1 MKKPLI
7 VIGGPTACGKTG
19 FSIRLAKEIGGEVI
33 SADSMQIYRYMD
45 IGTAKVTP
53 EEADGVPHYLI
64 DELNPDEEYNVMLF
78 QQKAKAYMEE
88 IWAKGK
94 IPILVGGTGFYINAL
109 LYDND
114 FTETEN
120 DTSYREECYRI
131 AKEEGPQV
139 LYERLRKIDP
149 AYAETIHAN
158 NVKRVTRALEYHYL
172 TGQRFSEHNAE
183 QKERETPYNAAV
195 ILLTMERE
203 ALYARIEQ
211 RIDLMM
217 QQGLLAEVKGLLDRG
232 YSPKLVSMQGIGY
245 KEFVPY
251 FNGDCTLDEAVTQ
264 LKTNTRRFAK
274 RQLTWFRRQI
284 EGLWIDMSKTD
295 GAGALAQTMTYL
307 KERGVLQ
314 TNNNCVFYDLQLS
327 GMGNGINVCF
337 YQCEKMGESRLYQ
350 WSVLPHLRHRRTA
363 DSSGTEACFGFD
375 FAAVS
380 GRLCDCNRCGISHR
394 ADIGKAFPCHMVGLF
409 PKAL

>member
-19 FSIRLAKEIGGEVI
+19 FSIQLAKKIGGEII
-33 SADSMQIYRYMD
+33 SADSMQVYRYMD

-64 DELNPDEEYNVMLF
+64 DEFDPDEEYNVMIF

-94 IPILVGGTGFYINAL
+94 VPILVGGTGFYINAL

-120 DTSYREECYRI
+120 DTSYREECYKL
-131 AKEEGPQV
+131 AQEQGPEV
-139 LYERLRKIDP
+139 LFERLKEVDP
-149 AYAETIHAN
+149 AYAEIMHAN

-172 TGQRFSEHNAE
+172 TGQKFSEHNAE
-183 QKERETPYNAAV
+183 QKEKESPYDAAV
-195 ILLTMERE
+195 IILNMDRE
-203 ALYARIEQ
+203 KLYERIEL

-217 QQGLLAEVKGLLDRG
+217 EQGLLEEVKGLLEKG
-232 YSPKLVSMQGIGY
+232 YAPDLVSMQGIGY

-251 FNGDCTLDEAVTQ
+251 FNGECTLEEAVTQ

-284 EGLWIDMSKTD
+284 DGLWVDLGNATGEKAMEDVLS
-295 GAGALAQTMTYL
+295 YL
-307 KERGVLQ
+307 KQQNIL
-314 TNNNCVFYDLQLS
+314 
-327 GMGNGINVCF
+327 
-337 YQCEKMGESRLYQ
+337 
-350 WSVLPHLRHRRTA
+350 
-363 DSSGTEACFGFD
+363 
-375 FAAVS
+375 
-380 GRLCDCNRCGISHR
+380 
-394 ADIGKAFPCHMVGLF
+394 
-409 PKAL
+409 

>member
-19 FSIRLAKEIGGEVI
+19 FSIQLAKKIGGEII
-33 SADSMQIYRYMD
+33 SADSMQVYRYMD
-45 IGTAKVTP
+45 IGTAKVTL

-64 DELNPDEEYNVMLF
+64 DEFDPDEEYNVMIF

-94 IPILVGGTGFYINAL
+94 VPILVGGTGFYINAL

-120 DTSYREECYRI
+120 DTTYREECYKL
-131 AKEEGPQV
+131 AQEQGPEV
-139 LYERLRKIDP
+139 LFERLKEVDP
-149 AYAETIHAN
+149 AYAEIMHAN

-172 TGQRFSEHNAE
+172 TGQKFSEHNAE
-183 QKERETPYNAAV
+183 QKEKESPYDAAV
-195 ILLTMERE
+195 IILNMDRE
-203 ALYARIEQ
+203 KLYERIEL

-217 QQGLLAEVKGLLDRG
+217 EQGLLEEVKGLLEKG
-232 YSPKLVSMQGIGY
+232 YAPDLVSMQGIGY

-251 FNGDCTLDEAVTQ
+251 FNGECTLEGAVTQ

-284 EGLWIDMSKTD
+284 DGLWVDLGNATGEKAMEDVLS
-295 GAGALAQTMTYL
+295 YL
-307 KERGVLQ
+307 KQQNIL
-314 TNNNCVFYDLQLS
+314 
-327 GMGNGINVCF
+327 
-337 YQCEKMGESRLYQ
+337 
-350 WSVLPHLRHRRTA
+350 
-363 DSSGTEACFGFD
+363 
-375 FAAVS
+375 
-380 GRLCDCNRCGISHR
+380 
-394 ADIGKAFPCHMVGLF
+394 
-409 PKAL
+409 

>member
-19 FSIRLAKEIGGEVI
+19 FSIKLAKKIGGEII
-33 SADSMQIYRYMD
+33 SADSMQVYRYMD

-64 DELNPDEEYNVMLF
+64 DEFDPDEEYNVMLF

-94 IPILVGGTGFYINAL
+94 TPILVGGTGFYINAL

-120 DTSYREECYRI
+120 DTSYREECYRL
-131 AKEEGPQV
+131 AQEQGPEV
-139 LYERLRKIDP
+139 LFERLKEVDP
-149 AYAETIHAN
+149 EYAAIMHAN

-172 TGQRFSEHNAE
+172 TGQKFSEHNAE
-183 QKERETPYNAAV
+183 QKEKETPYDAAV
-195 ILLTMERE
+195 IILNMDRE
-203 ALYARIEQ
+203 KLYERIEL

-217 QQGLLAEVKGLLDRG
+217 QEGLLEEVKSLLDKG
-232 YSPKLVSMQGIGY
+232 YTPDLVSMQGIGY
-245 KEFVPY
+245 KEFIPY
-251 FNGDCTLDEAVTQ
+251 FNGECTLEEAVTQ

-284 EGLWIDMSKTD
+284 EGLWVDMDQSD
-295 GAGALAQTMTYL
+295 GDKVMENVLDYL
-307 KERGVLQ
+307 KQKEIL
-314 TNNNCVFYDLQLS
+314 
-327 GMGNGINVCF
+327 
-337 YQCEKMGESRLYQ
+337 
-350 WSVLPHLRHRRTA
+350 
-363 DSSGTEACFGFD
+363 
-375 FAAVS
+375 
-380 GRLCDCNRCGISHR
+380 
-394 ADIGKAFPCHMVGLF
+394 
-409 PKAL
+409 

>member
-19 FSIRLAKEIGGEVI
+19 FSIQLAKKIGGEII
-33 SADSMQIYRYMD
+33 SADSMQVYRYMD

-64 DELNPDEEYNVMLF
+64 DEFDPDEEYNVMIF

-94 IPILVGGTGFYINAL
+94 VPILVGGTGFYINAL

-120 DTSYREECYRI
+120 DTSYREECYRL
-131 AKEEGPQV
+131 AQEQGPEV
-139 LYERLRKIDP
+139 LFERLKEVDP
-149 AYAETIHAN
+149 AYAEIMHAN

-172 TGQRFSEHNAE
+172 TGQKFSEHNAE
-183 QKERETPYNAAV
+183 QKEKETPYNAAV
-195 ILLTMERE
+195 IILNMDRE
-203 ALYARIEQ
+203 KLYERIEL

-217 QQGLLAEVKGLLDRG
+217 EQGLLEEVRGLLEKG
-232 YSPKLVSMQGIGY
+232 YSPDLVSMQGIGY

-251 FNGDCTLDEAVTQ
+251 FNGECTLEEAVTQ

-284 EGLWIDMSKTD
+284 EGLWVDMDKATGEKVMEDVLS
-295 GAGALAQTMTYL
+295 YL
-307 KERGVLQ
+307 KQR
-314 TNNNCVFYDLQLS
+314 N
-327 GMGNGINVCF
+327 I
-337 YQCEKMGESRLYQ
+337 
-350 WSVLPHLRHRRTA
+350 P
-363 DSSGTEACFGFD
+363 
-375 FAAVS
+375 
-380 GRLCDCNRCGISHR
+380 
-394 ADIGKAFPCHMVGLF
+394 
-409 PKAL
+409 

>member
-19 FSIRLAKEIGGEVI
+19 FSIRLAKEIGGEII

-53 EEADGVPHYLI
+53 EEADGIPHYLI

-88 IWAKGK
+88 IWAKGR

-114 FTETEN
+114 FTETES
-120 DTSYREECYRI
+120 DSSYREECYRI
-131 AKEEGPQV
+131 AKKEGTEV
-139 LYERLRKIDP
+139 LYARLQEIDP
-149 AYAETIHAN
+149 AYAKNIHAN

-172 TGQRFSEHNAE
+172 TGQKFSEHNAE
-183 QKERETPYNAAV
+183 QKEKESPYNAAV
-195 ILLTMERE
+195 LLLTMERKT
-203 ALYARIEQ
+203 LYARIEQ

-217 QQGLLAEVKGLLDRG
+217 EQGLLAEVKGLLEKG
-232 YSPKLVSMQGIGY
+232 YSPDLVSMQGIGY

-251 FNGDCTLDEAVTQ
+251 FRGECTLEEAVVQ

-274 RQLTWFRRQI
+274 RQLTWFKRQI
-284 EGLWIDMSKTD
+284 DGLWIDMSKTD
-295 GAGALAQTMTYL
+295 GADAMAEAMAYFR
-307 KERGVLQ
+307 ERGVL
-314 TNNNCVFYDLQLS
+314 
-327 GMGNGINVCF
+327 
-337 YQCEKMGESRLYQ
+337 
-350 WSVLPHLRHRRTA
+350 
-363 DSSGTEACFGFD
+363 
-375 FAAVS
+375 
-380 GRLCDCNRCGISHR
+380 
-394 ADIGKAFPCHMVGLF
+394 
-409 PKAL
+409 

>member
-19 FSIRLAKEIGGEVI
+19 FSIKLAKKIGGEII
-33 SADSMQIYRYMD
+33 SADSMQVYRYMD

-64 DELNPDEEYNVMLF
+64 DEFDPDEEYNVMLF

-94 IPILVGGTGFYINAL
+94 TPILVGGTGFYINAL

-120 DTSYREECYRI
+120 DTSYREECYRL
-131 AKEEGPQV
+131 AQEQGPEV
-139 LYERLRKIDP
+139 LFERLKEVDP
-149 AYAETIHAN
+149 EYAAIMHAN

-172 TGQRFSEHNAE
+172 TGQKFSEHNAE
-183 QKERETPYNAAV
+183 QKEKETPYDAAV
-195 ILLTMERE
+195 IILNMDRE
-203 ALYARIEQ
+203 KLYERIEL

-217 QQGLLAEVKGLLDRG
+217 QEGLLEEVKGLLDKG
-232 YSPKLVSMQGIGY
+232 YTPDLVSMQGIGY
-245 KEFVPY
+245 KEFIPY
-251 FNGDCTLDEAVTQ
+251 FNGECTLEEAVTQ

-284 EGLWIDMSKTD
+284 EGLWVDMDQSD
-295 GAGALAQTMTYL
+295 GDKVMENVLDYL
-307 KERGVLQ
+307 KQKEIL
-314 TNNNCVFYDLQLS
+314 
-327 GMGNGINVCF
+327 
-337 YQCEKMGESRLYQ
+337 
-350 WSVLPHLRHRRTA
+350 
-363 DSSGTEACFGFD
+363 
-375 FAAVS
+375 
-380 GRLCDCNRCGISHR
+380 
-394 ADIGKAFPCHMVGLF
+394 
-409 PKAL
+409 

>member
-19 FSIRLAKEIGGEVI
+19 FSIQLAKKIGGEII
-33 SADSMQIYRYMD
+33 SADSMQVYRYMD

-64 DELNPDEEYNVMLF
+64 DEFDPDEEYNVMIF

-94 IPILVGGTGFYINAL
+94 VPILVGGTGFYINAL

-120 DTSYREECYRI
+120 DTTYREECYKL
-131 AKEEGPQV
+131 AQEQGPEV
-139 LYERLRKIDP
+139 LFERLKEVDP
-149 AYAETIHAN
+149 AYAEIMHAN
-158 NVKRVTRALEYHYL
+158 NVKRVIRALEYHYL
-172 TGQRFSEHNAE
+172 TGQKFSEHNAE
-183 QKERETPYNAAV
+183 QKEKESPYDAAV
-195 ILLTMERE
+195 IILNMDRE
-203 ALYARIEQ
+203 KLYERIEL

-217 QQGLLAEVKGLLDRG
+217 EQGLLEEVKGLLEKG
-232 YSPKLVSMQGIGY
+232 YAPDLVSMQGIGY

-251 FNGDCTLDEAVTQ
+251 FNGECTLEEAVTQ

-284 EGLWIDMSKTD
+284 DGLWVDLGNATGEKAMEDVLS
-295 GAGALAQTMTYL
+295 YL
-307 KERGVLQ
+307 KQQNIL
-314 TNNNCVFYDLQLS
+314 
-327 GMGNGINVCF
+327 
-337 YQCEKMGESRLYQ
+337 
-350 WSVLPHLRHRRTA
+350 
-363 DSSGTEACFGFD
+363 
-375 FAAVS
+375 
-380 GRLCDCNRCGISHR
+380 
-394 ADIGKAFPCHMVGLF
+394 
-409 PKAL
+409 

>member
-1 MKKPLI
+1 MMKKPLI

-88 IWAKGK
+88 IWAKGR

-203 ALYARIEQ
+203 ALYAR
-211 RIDLMM
+211 
-217 QQGLLAEVKGLLDRG
+217 

-284 EGLWIDMSKTD
+284 DGLWIDMSRTD

-314 TNNNCVFYDLQLS
+314 TNNNS
-327 GMGNGINVCF
+327 
-337 YQCEKMGESRLYQ
+337 
-350 WSVLPHLRHRRTA
+350 
-363 DSSGTEACFGFD
+363 
-375 FAAVS
+375 
-380 GRLCDCNRCGISHR
+380 
-394 ADIGKAFPCHMVGLF
+394 
-409 PKAL
+409 

>member
-19 FSIRLAKEIGGEVI
+19 FSIQLAKKIGGEII
-33 SADSMQIYRYMD
+33 SADSMQVYRYMD

-64 DELNPDEEYNVMLF
+64 DEFDPDEEYNVMIF

-94 IPILVGGTGFYINAL
+94 VPILVGGTGFYINAL

-120 DTSYREECYRI
+120 DTSYREECYRL
-131 AKEEGPQV
+131 AQEQGPEV
-139 LYERLRKIDP
+139 LFERLKEVDP
-149 AYAETIHAN
+149 AYAEIMHAN

-172 TGQRFSEHNAE
+172 TGQKFSEHNAE
-183 QKERETPYNAAV
+183 QKEKETPYNAAV
-195 ILLTMERE
+195 IILNMDRE
-203 ALYARIEQ
+203 KLYERIEL

-217 QQGLLAEVKGLLDRG
+217 EQGLLEEVKGLLEKG
-232 YSPKLVSMQGIGY
+232 YSPNLVSMQGIGY

-251 FNGDCTLDEAVTQ
+251 FNGECTLEEAVTQ

-284 EGLWIDMSKTD
+284 EGLWVDMDKATGEKVMEDVLS
-295 GAGALAQTMTYL
+295 YL
-307 KERGVLQ
+307 KQRNIL
-314 TNNNCVFYDLQLS
+314 
-327 GMGNGINVCF
+327 
-337 YQCEKMGESRLYQ
+337 
-350 WSVLPHLRHRRTA
+350 
-363 DSSGTEACFGFD
+363 
-375 FAAVS
+375 
-380 GRLCDCNRCGISHR
+380 
-394 ADIGKAFPCHMVGLF
+394 
-409 PKAL
+409 